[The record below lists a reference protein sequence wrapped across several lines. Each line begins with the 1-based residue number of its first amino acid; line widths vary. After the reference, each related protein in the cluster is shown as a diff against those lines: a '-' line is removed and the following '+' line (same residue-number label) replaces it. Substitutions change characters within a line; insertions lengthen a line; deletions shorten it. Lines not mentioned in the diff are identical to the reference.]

1 MTKINLCGL
10 SRMQDIETAYNTL
23 AAQGYKADVCRM
35 LLPHSTR
42 ASVIMTANLR
52 EWRHIFKLRTAKAAH
67 PTVQRVMKKLLASF
81 KEQLPIIFD
90 DIEIDD

>member
-1 MTKINLCGL
+1 MT
-10 SRMQDIETAYNTL
+10 DIETAYNTL

-35 LLPHSTR
+35 VLPHSTK

-67 PTVQRVMKKLLASF
+67 PTVRRIMAKVLAEFQR
-81 KEQLPIIFD
+81 QIPIIFD
-90 DIEIDD
+90 DIVIISHILR